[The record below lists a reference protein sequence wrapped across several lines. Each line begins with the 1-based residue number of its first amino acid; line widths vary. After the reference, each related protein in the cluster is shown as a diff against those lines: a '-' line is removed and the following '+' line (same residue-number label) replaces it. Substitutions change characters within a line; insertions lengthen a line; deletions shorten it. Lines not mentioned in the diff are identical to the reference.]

1 MTKQEAAEDT
11 QTRANLE
18 LERQRVMLDRADQ
31 RRPVVSKSLLG
42 QLPPMMT

>member
-1 MTKQEAAEDT
+1 MTKRVKVEDT

-18 LERQRVMLDRADQ
+18 LERQRVMLDRVDQ

-42 QLPPMMT
+42 QLAPMMT